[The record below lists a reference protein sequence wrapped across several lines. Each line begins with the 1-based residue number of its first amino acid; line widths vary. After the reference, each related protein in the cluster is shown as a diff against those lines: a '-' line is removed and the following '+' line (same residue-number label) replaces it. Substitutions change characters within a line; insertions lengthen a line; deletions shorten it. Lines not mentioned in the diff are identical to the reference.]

1 MPFSLLACSVLP
13 GAPALGCEIAP
24 HPDLGIATNIPVPPL
39 PVPTPASMAA
49 HDLAILLDATPINE
63 ALDWLYSEE
72 QLFTYTVTPSL
83 VPASL
88 PLKLNTDS
96 FSGIAPA
103 MTKQYP
109 GEDLQILVNA
119 SARPYITF
127 GDGILNVTA
136 PIELV
141 WSVCNKTIRDCNAV
155 FDGPGLTEVFRI
167 GLPARVGLT
176 VKSAPGAN
184 GTTLVTG
191 NVPYIEAEMVLVSSN
206 VGAVTVSDLQGLVN
220 LGISS
225 AAIPKINAILN
236 KGAAIPTT
244 LGPVTVKDLDVQVRG
259 YTI

>member
-1 MPFSLLACSVLP
+1 
-13 GAPALGCEIAP
+13 
-24 HPDLGIATNIPVPPL
+24 
-39 PVPTPASMAA
+39 
-49 HDLAILLDATPINE
+49 
-63 ALDWLYSEE
+63 
-72 QLFTYTVTPSL
+72 
-83 VPASL
+83 
-88 PLKLNTDS
+88 
-96 FSGIAPA
+96 